1 MRYVCSVCGYVYDE
15 EKEGKAWK
23 DLPDDWKCPLCGA
36 KKSEFKPEGGEKA
49 DEPQKTAAS
58 AAPAADMKELTAIE
72 MSALCSNLARGCE
85 KQYKMREAEEFTRLS
100 VWFKSRAKKDEAPSF
115 EKMLE
120 MINGELERDYPSA
133 NAVSKARG
141 DRGAQR
147 SLVWG
152 EKVTRILRSLLERY
166 EEEGDKM
173 LENTGVFVCTICGF
187 VYLGKEPP
195 ERCPV
200 CKVPAHKFEKM
211 GGVEA

>member
-15 EKEGKAWK
+15 AKEGKAWK

-36 KKSEFKPEGGEKA
+36 KKSEFKPEGGENA
-49 DEPQKTAAS
+49 DEPQKADAS

-85 KQYKMREAEEFTRLS
+85 KQYKAREAEEFTRLS

-133 NAVSKARG
+133 NAVSKAHG